1 MLTCRLSALKSLS
14 SRFLVRSFYY
24 VILLSTVTL
33 CKIPLFCRISQT
45 FWPDF
50 SVLTF
55 KNDKMASKLNAI
67 SWFLPL
73 TSDGLSWSRL
83 ASDGLWWPRMASND
97 FKWPRKW
104 PLTAMGRGQ
113 MKSFNF
119 LDQTIFKLS
128 LKMRFWSI
136 VQIMS
141 QFSVVLSHCYTLG
154 YVWNSVSSSFFSR
167 LF

>member
-73 TSDGLSWSRL
+73 TSDGLSWPQLVSVGL
-83 ASDGLWWPRMASND
+83 VWPWMTSDGLWWPRMASND
-97 FKWPRKW
+97 LKWPRRS
-104 PLTAMGRGQ
+104 PNF
-113 MKSFNF
+113 SFE
-119 LDQTIFKLS
+119 IF
-128 LKMRFWSI
+128 
-136 VQIMS
+136 
-141 QFSVVLSHCYTLG
+141 VVIQRRMASDSHG
-154 YVWNSVSSSFFSR
+154 
-167 LF
+167 